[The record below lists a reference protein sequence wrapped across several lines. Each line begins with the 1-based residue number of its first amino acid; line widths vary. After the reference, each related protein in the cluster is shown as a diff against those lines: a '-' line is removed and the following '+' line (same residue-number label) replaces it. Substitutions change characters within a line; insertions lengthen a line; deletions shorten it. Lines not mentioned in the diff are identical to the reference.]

1 MFFAAVI
8 LYLAYLAAAFQA
20 AIFWFGINARLK
32 AALQS
37 MPPKSPAQ
45 NARDVRTLPPGFI
58 PGCND

>member
-8 LYLAYLAAAFQA
+8 LYVAAAFQA

-45 NARDVRTLPPGFI
+45 NPRRKI
-58 PGCND
+58 PAT